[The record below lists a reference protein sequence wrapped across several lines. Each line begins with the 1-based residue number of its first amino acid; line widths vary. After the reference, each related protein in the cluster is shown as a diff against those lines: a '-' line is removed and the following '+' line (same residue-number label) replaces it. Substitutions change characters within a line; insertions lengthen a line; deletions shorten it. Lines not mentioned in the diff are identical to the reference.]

1 MNTDMDIKYF
11 PDRQSTE
18 QLLLANEPV
27 LVLVSFDGKDVIVG
41 DIDRYLEHHIL
52 LAEAGHDSRDID
64 KYFRLVADGEGADWT
79 FVCPPDY
86 KGIDDKQRRIE
97 RFYKD
102 GLSVCADA
110 LRAIG
115 IEGEIQISKRYKR
128 HFGFMNDQTS
138 GK

>member
-1 MNTDMDIKYF
+1 MDIKYF

-41 DIDRYLEHHIL
+41 DIDRYSEHHIL
-52 LAEAGHDSRDID
+52 LAEAVHDSRDMD

-79 FVCPPDY
+79 FVCPSDY

-128 HFGFMNDQTS
+128 HFDFMNDQTS